1 MARHRLNRNLTQAA
15 LAAQAGVSKP
25 TVQRIEQGHSTQAAN
40 LLRILRA
47 LKLLDNLEALIPE
60 PAVSPIQQARLR
72 GRVRQRAS
80 TPSSA
85 LRERSPEW
93 RWEDDA

>member
-1 MARHRLNRNLTQAA
+1 MARHRLNRNLTQAT
-15 LAAQAGVSKP
+15 LAAQAGVSTP
-25 TVQRIEQGHSTQAAN
+25 TVQRIEQGTSIQAAN

-60 PAVSPIQQARLR
+60 PAISPIQQARLR

-80 TPSSA
+80 TRSSD